1 MAALLPV
8 QLIRKKRDGGA
19 LDDAEIRAF
28 VAGVTDG
35 TIPDYQAAAMM
46 MAIFFRGLDG
56 RELATWA
63 DAMTRS
69 GDVIDLGAIARA
81 KIDKHSTGGVG
92 DKISI
97 PLAPAVAACGV
108 AVPMVS
114 GRGLGHT
121 GGTLDKLESIPGF
134 RVDLPVAR
142 FAELVGSLGT
152 CMIGQ
157 TARIAPADKKL
168 YALRDVTATVES
180 LPMIAS
186 SIMSKKLAEGI
197 DGLVLDCKVG
207 RGAFVKTIERA
218 RELCALIRAIG
229 ARAGKRVTCVLT
241 DMDAP
246 IGRTIGN
253 ALEIRESIEVLR
265 GGGPADTREL
275 VGVLGAEMLM
285 LGGVARDPD
294 DARARI
300 ERALG
305 DGSALAV
312 FRKVVEAQG
321 GDPRVCDSPGSV
333 LPRATTRDE
342 LALRPGR
349 IVAIDSEALGIAAVV
364 LGAGR
369 RVKEDAIDPAAGL
382 VIDAYLGELIA
393 PGAAPQIVMHHDLP
407 VGDPR
412 LAEARALIEG
422 AFAIEPADSPV
433 VPPRSSRIL
442 EVLR

>member
-1 MAALLPV
+1 MLPV

-19 LDDAEIRAF
+19 LDDSEIHAF
-28 VAGVTDG
+28 IEWVTAG
-35 TIPDYQAAAMM
+35 TIPEYQIAAML
-46 MAIFFRGLDG
+46 MAVFLRGLDD

-69 GDVIDLGAIARA
+69 GDIIDLSHIKKA

-134 RVDLPVAR
+134 RVDLSVDR
-142 FAELVGSLGT
+142 FAAQVAKIGVCL
-152 CMIGQ
+152 IGQ
-157 TARIAPADKKL
+157 TERIAPADREL
-168 YALRDVTATVES
+168 YALRDVTGTVES
-180 LPMIAS
+180 LPLIAS

-207 RGAFVKTIERA
+207 SGAFMKTIDRA
-218 RELCALIRAIG
+218 RQLCGLIRSIG
-229 ARAGKRVTCVLT
+229 QRAGKRVTCVLT
-241 DMDAP
+241 DMNAP

-265 GGGPADTREL
+265 GGGPIDTREL
-275 VGVLGAEMLM
+275 TCALGAEMLV
-285 LGGVARDPD
+285 LGGVAK
-294 DARARI
+294 DANDGRHQI
-300 ERALG
+300 ERVLGNGQALE
-305 DGSALAV
+305 V
-312 FRKVVEAQG
+312 FRQVVIAQG

-333 LPRATTRDE
+333 LPRARQRDE
-342 LALRPGR
+342 LALPPGR
-349 IVAIDSEALGIAAVV
+349 VETIDSEALGIAALL

-369 RVKEDAIDPAAGL
+369 RTTDDPIDPGAGL
-382 VIDAYLGELIA
+382 VIDAYRGELIA
-393 PGAAPQIVMHHDLP
+393 AGAPPQVVLHHSLPPGD
-407 VGDPR
+407 GR
-412 LAEARALIEG
+412 LAEARAMISQ
-422 AFAIEPADSPV
+422 AFVMKTTDD
-433 VPPRSSRIL
+433 PRPTVASRII

>member
-1 MAALLPV
+1 VLPV
-8 QLIRKKRDGGA
+8 QLIRKKRDGGV
-19 LDDAEIRAF
+19 LDDTEIRAF
-28 VAGVTDG
+28 IQGVTSG
-35 TIPDYQAAAMM
+35 SIPDYQAAAML
-46 MAIFFRGLDG
+46 MAIVWRGLSDA
-56 RELATWA
+56 ELASWA

-69 GDVIDLGAIARA
+69 GDVIDLTQITRP

-134 RVDLPVAR
+134 RVDLTVEK
-142 FAELVGSLGT
+142 FAELTDTLGV
-152 CMIGQ
+152 CLIGQ

-180 LPMIAS
+180 LPLIAS

-197 DGLVLDCKVG
+197 DGLVTDCKVG
-207 RGAFVKTIERA
+207 KGAFMKTLEQARA
-218 RELCALIRAIG
+218 LCGLMRAI
-229 ARAGKRVTCVLT
+229 ATRAGKQFTCVLT
-241 DMDAP
+241 DMEAP

-265 GGGPADTREL
+265 GGGPSDTREL
-275 VGVLGAEMLM
+275 THVLGAEMLA
-285 LGGVARDPD
+285 LAGAVKDP
-294 DARARI
+294 AEGRARI
-300 ERALG
+300 ERVLR
-305 DGSALAV
+305 DGSALDV
-312 FRKVVEAQG
+312 FRKVVAAQG

-333 LPRATTRDE
+333 LPRASNREE
-342 LALRPGR
+342 LTLPPGK
-349 IVAIDSEALGIAAVV
+349 IVAIDSEALGIAALM

-369 RVKEDAIDPAAGL
+369 RTKEDVIDPAAGL
-382 VIDAYLGELIA
+382 VVDAYLGEVIEAGGPPSVVL
-393 PGAAPQIVMHHDLP
+393 HHSLENGR
-407 VGDPR
+407 V
-412 LAEARALIEG
+412 AEARAMIEN
-422 AFAIEPADSPV
+422 AFVIAPSDTHFEPRA
-433 VPPRSSRIL
+433 SRIL